1 MSPHPR
7 PFLLVAL
14 AGSFLAACGPQLI
27 PTPIAWTP
35 GRYSLEATVGEMLS
49 AGEIRAQLTIA
60 PGGEMSLASSTGL
73 CQDRDASDVQR
84 DLSRGQ
90 MVFECGDAVFRVR
103 PIPGSVRGEVN
114 ASILEEYQAEIAC
127 PVGRPGPCY
136 IMRTE
141 RVNRRADLIV
151 QLLR

>member
-1 MSPHPR
+1 
-7 PFLLVAL
+7 VAL
-14 AGSFLAACGPQLI
+14 ALSSLTGCGPQLI
-27 PTPIAWTP
+27 PTAIAWTP

-73 CQDRDASDVQR
+73 CRDRDASDMQR

-90 MVFECGDAVFRVR
+90 MMFECGDATFRVR
-103 PIPGSVRGEVN
+103 PVPGSVRGEVN
-114 ASILEEYQAEIAC
+114 ASVLEEYQAETAC
-127 PVGRPGPCY
+127 PPSRPGPCY
-136 IMRTE
+136 IMRTQ
-141 RVNRRADLIV
+141 RVNRRADLVV